1 MVATMLIILFQ
12 LLTTAL
18 CLLSTVVARPQD
30 FAAGTP
36 SGKKRATFADV
47 FSGNFSVKRTALTW
61 TAQGGV
67 DGNYVEQ
74 NSAGDLVFSN
84 IVSTNTTVF
93 VAASDIAEVARDF
106 ADYSIQSS
114 G

>member
-1 MVATMLIILFQ
+1 MARWLIDKQ
-12 LLTTAL
+12 LLSAAL
-18 CLLSTVVARPQD
+18 CLLSTVTALPQNLEQS
-30 FAAGTP
+30 AAA
-36 SGKKRATFADV
+36 KKRATFADI

-93 VAASDIAEVARDF
+93 VALADVAEVARDF
-106 ADYSIQSS
+106 YDYSIQAS